1 MHLIAH
7 ENISQWL
14 VSAILRLVM
23 VLCAICF
30 LINSCCFANPLV
42 HVMGH
47 SPAHL
52 TNLYAFFADLLRLSG
67 DLFILSRAVT
77 VSAARFHGKH
87 RSCLLVRVLFLL
99 IYSLS
104 LLRFPY
110 GLTTMLTV
118 CDRWTGVFGCY
129 AVSSHFLL
137 WWSQSEGK
145 IT

>member
-23 VLCAICF
+23 LLRAICF

-52 TNLYAFFADLLRLSG
+52 TNLYAFFADLLRLSW
-67 DLFILSRAVT
+67 DLFILSQAVT
-77 VSAARFHGKH
+77 VSALASMVSTEAVCWWEFYF
-87 RSCLLVRVLFLL
+87 SWF
-99 IYSLS
+99 
-104 LLRFPY
+104 
-110 GLTTMLTV
+110 TV
-118 CDRWTGVFGCY
+118 CPFCVFHMVWPQCWLY
-129 AVSSHFLL
+129 AIVGLACSVAMPFLVIFCFGGR
-137 WWSQSEGK
+137 SQRVR
-145 IT
+145 